1 VRTREKYAPHGISFF
16 KSLGWARAFLSIA
29 KAQGWRKRG
38 TMGLRGYNN
47 PRQFSDVLS
56 GQDCTLRE
64 RTKAGVYTQ
73 NHSVVSV
80 MGTCTDAWRGIRS
93 YLAAYA
99 RHPDC
104 RNRSNHH
111 RSQNHV

>member
-1 VRTREKYAPHGISFF
+1 
-16 KSLGWARAFLSIA
+16 
-29 KAQGWRKRG
+29 
-38 TMGLRGYNN
+38 MGLRGYNN

-111 RSQNHV
+111 RSQNHVTKKVNSACEDAPTSFVGLFRFVFLLLFILALG